1 MAAVEAH
8 EAALF
13 ARLLDGLA
21 KLGDVTLYG
30 KAARRAPTAFFNVGA
45 VDPGGGGRA
54 PGRRA
59 ASTCGTATTTP
70 TSSASALG
78 LESDGAVRAGI
89 VHYNDASDV
98 DRLLA
103 GVAEMAAALTAGS
116 TAGDASDG
124 QPGATTLCVVTRSWP
139 SGGG

>member
-45 VDPGGGGRA
+45 VDPEA
-54 PGRRA
+54 VA
-59 ASTCGTATTTP
+59 EHLASRGVNVWDGDNYAYELCQV
-70 TSSASALG
+70 LG
-78 LESDGAVRAGI
+78 LQSEGAVRAGI
-89 VHYNDASDV
+89 VHYNDDSDV
-98 DRLLA
+98 DRLLS
-103 GVAEMAAALTAGS
+103 GVAGT
-116 TAGDASDG
+116 
-124 QPGATTLCVVTRSWP
+124 
-139 SGGG
+139 GGRFTG